1 MEGED
6 AWDAL
11 GTWCEMLTVR
21 EKDLPR
27 AAALARA
34 RVEELE
40 SACTGADSELAG
52 LAIGRPQRVGR
63 VLALALA
70 AMRRAAEFTEG
81 LVAPGWQASV
91 LDLDAGSV
99 TVPAGTVLDV
109 GTSVRGWAADW
120 IARDC
125 VDVLGVGCLVNLG
138 GDIAVRGEVPESGWQ
153 VEVDDSQ
160 TGSQRHP
167 VISMGWPGGLATRSS
182 ASGEWRSV
190 TVAARNC
197 ERASSA
203 AGAAIGMGD
212 GAPRW
217 LTQRE
222 LPARLVDADGVVVQT
237 NGWPRERWIA

>member
-11 GTWCEMLTVR
+11 GTWCEVLTVR
-21 EKDLPR
+21 EEDLPR

-40 SACTGADSELAG
+40 SACTGGDSELAG

-70 AMRRAAEFTEG
+70 ATRRAAEFTEG

-91 LDLDAGSV
+91 LDLDAGWV

-109 GTSVRGWAADW
+109 GTSARGWAADW

-125 VDVLGVGCLVNLG
+125 ADVLGVGCLVNLG
-138 GDIAVRGEVPESGWQ
+138 GDIAVRGEVPEGGWQ

-160 TGSQRHP
+160 AGPQHHP

-222 LPARLVDADGVVVQT
+222 LPARLAHADGVVVQT